1 MGEKSLL
8 YHLAQ
13 ASFLPEVSVMSHPNL
28 ILRKQLLID
37 QSRNVSFNLLNLNC
51 WPLWNKVANRI
62 LSEHQGQ
69 LQEQQ
74 RFDLHRIMA
83 QQLIE
88 DLWQVS
94 KIKTSQQPCF
104 AEVRLSWVGQR
115 INGRTSALAIQR
127 LVVEITVL
135 ETENG
140 GVEISAWWEIS
151 KLGRLL
157 RFGKRLAKAIVSQ
170 LFDDLVSHGIIEYQQ
185 VTENE

>member
-1 MGEKSLL
+1 MM
-8 YHLAQ
+8 
-13 ASFLPEVSVMSHPNL
+13 PHPDL
-28 ILRKQLLID
+28 ILRKQLSIE

-69 LQEQQ
+69 LQVNQ
-74 RFDLHRIMA
+74 RFDLHRIMT

-94 KIKTSQQPCF
+94 QIKSSEEPCF
-104 AEVRLSWVGQR
+104 AELRLTWIGQK
-115 INGRTSALAIQR
+115 INGRTSALAVQR

-157 RFGKRLAKAIVSQ
+157 RFGKRSAKAIVSQ
-170 LFDDLVSHGIIEYQQ
+170 MFDDLVSHGTIEYQQ
-185 VTENE
+185 ITENE

>member
-1 MGEKSLL
+1 M
-8 YHLAQ
+8 
-13 ASFLPEVSVMSHPNL
+13 
-28 ILRKQLLID
+28 ID
-37 QSRNVSFNLLNLNC
+37 QSRNVSFNMLNLNC

-62 LSEHQGQ
+62 LSENQGQ
-69 LQEQQ
+69 LQQLQ

-94 KIKTSQQPCF
+94 MIRSSDQPCF
-104 AEVRLSWVGQR
+104 TELRLTWIGQK

-135 ETENG
+135 ETEDG

-157 RFGKRLAKAIVSQ
+157 RFGKRSAKAIVTQ
-170 LFDDLVSHGIIEYQQ
+170 LFDDLVSHATIEYQE
-185 VTENE
+185 VSENE

>member
-1 MGEKSLL
+1 MT
-8 YHLAQ
+8 
-13 ASFLPEVSVMSHPNL
+13 HPDL
-28 ILRKQLLID
+28 ILRKQLLIE

-62 LSEHQGQ
+62 LSEQQGE
-69 LQEQQ
+69 LQEDQ

-88 DLWQVS
+88 DLWQVARIKSS
-94 KIKTSQQPCF
+94 KNPSF
-104 AEVRLSWVGQR
+104 VELRLNWVGQR

-127 LVVEITVL
+127 LVIEITVL

-157 RFGKRLAKAIVSQ
+157 HFGKRLAKAIVSQ
-170 LFDDLVSHGIIEYQQ
+170 MFDDLISHGTIEYQQ
-185 VTENE
+185 VSENE

>member
-1 MGEKSLL
+1 M
-8 YHLAQ
+8 
-13 ASFLPEVSVMSHPNL
+13 MSHPDL
-28 ILRKQLLID
+28 ILRKQLLIE
-37 QSRNVSFNLLNLNC
+37 QSRNISFNLLNLNC

-69 LQEQQ
+69 LQENQ

-94 KIKTSQQPCF
+94 QIKSSEESCF
-104 AEVRLSWVGQR
+104 AEVRLTWVGQK

-157 RFGKRLAKAIVSQ
+157 RFGKRSAKAIVSQ
-170 LFDDLVSHGIIEYQQ
+170 MFDDLVSHGTIEYQQ

>member
-1 MGEKSLL
+1 MTN
-8 YHLAQ
+8 
-13 ASFLPEVSVMSHPNL
+13 PDL
-28 ILRKQLLID
+28 ILRKQLLTE

-51 WPLWNKVANRI
+51 WPLWNKFANRI
-62 LSEHQGQ
+62 LSEQQGE

-74 RFDLHRIMA
+74 RFDLHRVMA

-88 DLWQVS
+88 DMWQVLEIKSS
-94 KIKTSQQPCF
+94 KNPSF
-104 AEVRLSWVGQR
+104 VELRLTWVGQR

-127 LVVEITVL
+127 LVIEITVL

-170 LFDDLVSHGIIEYQQ
+170 MFDDLVSHGIIEYQQ
-185 VTENE
+185 VSENE

>member
-1 MGEKSLL
+1 M
-8 YHLAQ
+8 
-13 ASFLPEVSVMSHPNL
+13 
-28 ILRKQLLID
+28 ID
-37 QSRNVSFNLLNLNC
+37 QSRNVSFNMLNLNC

-62 LSEHQGQ
+62 LSENQGQ
-69 LQEQQ
+69 LQQLQ

-94 KIKTSQQPCF
+94 MIRSSDQPCF
-104 AEVRLSWVGQR
+104 TELRLTWIGQK

-135 ETENG
+135 ETEDG
-140 GVEISAWWEIS
+140 GVEISAWWDIS

-157 RFGKRLAKAIVSQ
+157 RFGKRSAKAIVTQ
-170 LFDDLVSHGIIEYQQ
+170 LFDDLVSHATIEYQE
-185 VTENE
+185 VSENE

>member
-1 MGEKSLL
+1 
-8 YHLAQ
+8 
-13 ASFLPEVSVMSHPNL
+13 MSNPDL
-28 ILRKQLLID
+28 ILRKQLMID
-37 QSRNVSFNLLNLNC
+37 QSRNVSFNMLNLNC

-62 LSEHQGQ
+62 LSENQGQ
-69 LQEQQ
+69 LQQLQ

-94 KIKTSQQPCF
+94 MIRSSDQPCF
-104 AEVRLSWVGQR
+104 TELRLTWIGQK

-135 ETENG
+135 ETEDG
-140 GVEISAWWEIS
+140 GVEISAWWDIS

-157 RFGKRLAKAIVSQ
+157 RFGKRSAKAIVTQ
-170 LFDDLVSHGIIEYQQ
+170 LFDDLVSHATIEYQE
-185 VTENE
+185 VSENE

>member
-1 MGEKSLL
+1 M
-8 YHLAQ
+8 
-13 ASFLPEVSVMSHPNL
+13 
-28 ILRKQLLID
+28 ID
-37 QSRNVSFNLLNLNC
+37 QSRNVSFNMLNLNC

-62 LSEHQGQ
+62 LSENQGQ
-69 LQEQQ
+69 LQQLQ

-94 KIKTSQQPCF
+94 MIRSSDQPCF
-104 AEVRLSWVGQR
+104 TELRLNWIGQK

-135 ETENG
+135 ETEDG
-140 GVEISAWWEIS
+140 GVEISAWWDIS

-157 RFGKRLAKAIVSQ
+157 RFGKRSAKAIVTQ
-170 LFDDLVSHGIIEYQQ
+170 LFDDLVSHATIEYQE
-185 VTENE
+185 VSENE

>member
-1 MGEKSLL
+1 MT
-8 YHLAQ
+8 
-13 ASFLPEVSVMSHPNL
+13 HPDL
-28 ILRKQLLID
+28 ILRKQLLIE

-62 LSEHQGQ
+62 LSEQQGE
-69 LQEQQ
+69 LQENQ

-94 KIKTSQQPCF
+94 QIKSSQNPCF
-104 AEVRLSWVGQR
+104 VELRLTWVGQR

-127 LVVEITVL
+127 LVIEITVL

-170 LFDDLVSHGIIEYQQ
+170 MFDDLVSHGIIEYQQ
-185 VTENE
+185 VSENE

>member
-1 MGEKSLL
+1 
-8 YHLAQ
+8 
-13 ASFLPEVSVMSHPNL
+13 MSNPDL
-28 ILRKQLLID
+28 ILRKQLMID
-37 QSRNVSFNLLNLNC
+37 QSRNVSFNMLNLNC

-62 LSEHQGQ
+62 LSENQGQ
-69 LQEQQ
+69 LQQLQ

-94 KIKTSQQPCF
+94 MIRSSDQPCF
-104 AEVRLSWVGQR
+104 TELRLTWIGQK

-135 ETENG
+135 ETEDG

-157 RFGKRLAKAIVSQ
+157 RFGKRSAKAIVTQ
-170 LFDDLVSHGIIEYQQ
+170 LFDDLVSHATIEYQE
-185 VTENE
+185 VSENE

>member
-1 MGEKSLL
+1 
-8 YHLAQ
+8 
-13 ASFLPEVSVMSHPNL
+13 MSTPDL
-28 ILRKQLLID
+28 VIRKQLLID
-37 QSRNVSFNLLNLNC
+37 QSSNASFNLLNLNC
-51 WPLWNKVANRI
+51 WPLWNKFANRI

-69 LQEQQ
+69 LQQLQ

-94 KIKTSQQPCF
+94 MIRSSDEPCF
-104 AEVRLSWVGQR
+104 TELRLTWVGQR

-151 KLGRLL
+151 KLGRML
-157 RFGKRLAKAIVSQ
+157 RFGRRLAKAIVSQ
-170 LFDDLVSHGIIEYQQ
+170 LFDDLVNHGTIEYQQ
-185 VTENE
+185 VNENE